1 MLMKHRKLMLLTLTA
16 CLSASLLVACSSNG
30 GGTANSSAPATSAA
44 SAAPTAAAAKPELK
58 SLQIWQK
65 EDYNTY
71 PVAKFLEQATGY
83 KVQYDMLPQDKP
95 QDKLNILIGS
105 SEPYDAITTLGSTD
119 FKALYADYAKKGAL
133 IDLGPLIDKYGP
145 NIKAAI
151 DPEAL
156 EAAKVDG
163 KLYAI
168 PTKSL
173 NTVATSLFIRKD
185 WLDKVNMKSPT
196 TLDELVAVL
205 KAFKEKDPGGNGDK
219 NIPLTFKFDAPSPFI
234 ANIVGAFGMPN
245 FWNDVNGVMTPRILD
260 PAYKEYVSFTADL
273 FKQGLIDK
281 EFAANKD
288 ATAKE
293 KFTSGK
299 AGMIM
304 MNWSD
309 VPAITDA
316 LTKNIPTAKAVFI
329 SALKGKGGKAGL
341 SSAKGFDRI
350 TFIPKASKHPE
361 DAIKWMNAKLEKET
375 FKTMAIGEENKH
387 YTFKDGAYTPIQ
399 PIFTDERN
407 QANNFLTGTDDKN
420 YPTYWQARVRKDMRL
435 FDAWSFMN
443 TIEPESTRVAD
454 RLGYAP
460 YMPIFSKSF
469 QQQNTMV
476 GDYTTK
482 LIYGT
487 EQLSNL
493 DAFIAKFKSSG
504 GDASFKEVNDWYATA
519 KK

>member
-1 MLMKHRKLMLLTLTA
+1 MLKKHKKMMLLTLA
-16 CLSASLLVACSSNG
+16 ASLSVTSLVACSSKSTDSG
-30 GGTANSSAPATSAA
+30 SSATPNSTA
-44 SAAPTAAAAKPELK
+44 SAAPASAGPKPELK
-58 SLQIWQK
+58 SLQVWQQ

-71 PVAKFLEQATGY
+71 PVAKFLEEKTGY
-83 KVQYDMLPQDKP
+83 KVKYDMMPQDKA
-95 QDKLNILIGS
+95 QDKLNILIASG
-105 SEPYDAITTLGSTD
+105 EPYDAITTNGTTD

-133 IDLGPLIDKYGP
+133 TDLGPLIDKYGP
-145 NIKAAI
+145 NIKAVI
-151 DPEAL
+151 DPKAL

-168 PTKSL
+168 PTKTLPSAGESL
-173 NTVATSLFIRKD
+173 YIRQD
-185 WLDKVNMKSPT
+185 WLDKVGMKSPT

-219 NIPLTFKFDAPSPFI
+219 NIPLTIRGEAMFI
-234 ANIVGAFGMPN
+234 NNIVGAFGIST
-245 FWNDVNGVMTPRILD
+245 FWNDVNGKLTPRVLD
-260 PAYKEYVSFTADL
+260 PAYKDYVTFAADL
-273 FKQGLIDK
+273 FKQGLLDK

-304 MNWSD
+304 IHWAD
-309 VPAITDA
+309 VPAIADA
-316 LTKNIPTAKAVFI
+316 LAKNIPTAKANFI
-329 SALKGKGGKAGL
+329 PALKGKDGKAGL
-341 SSAKGFDRI
+341 TAPSGFDRI

-407 QANNFLTGTDDKN
+407 RANNFLMGTDDTN

-435 FDAWSFMN
+435 FDAWNFMN
-443 TIEPESTRVAD
+443 TIEPANTRIQD
-454 RLGYAP
+454 PLGFAP
-460 YMPIFSKSF
+460 YLPEFSKNF
-469 QQQNTMV
+469 QQLNTMV

-482 LIYGT
+482 LIFGA
-487 EQLSNL
+487 EPLSGL

-504 GDASFKEVNDWYATA
+504 GDVSFKEVNDWYATA

>member
-1 MLMKHRKLMLLTLTA
+1 MLKKHRKLMLVTLTA
-16 CLSASLLVACSSNG
+16 CLSASSLVACSSG
-30 GGTANSSAPATSAA
+30 GASSGSSSSPAASTAA
-44 SAAPTAAAAKPELK
+44 SAAPAAAGPKPELK

-65 EDYNTY
+65 DDYNTY

-95 QDKLNILIGS
+95 QDKLNILIASG
-105 SEPYDAITTLGSTD
+105 EPYDAITTVGSTD
-119 FKALYADYAKKGAL
+119 FKAVYSDYAKKGAL
-133 IDLGPLIDKYGP
+133 VDLGPLIDKFGP
-145 NIKAAI
+145 NIKASV

-163 KLYAI
+163 KLYGI

-173 NTVATSLFIRKD
+173 NAVSTSLFIRQD
-185 WLDKVNMKSPT
+185 WLDKVGLKMPT

-219 NIPLTFKFDAPSPFI
+219 NIGLTMSGEASFI
-234 ANIVGAFGMPN
+234 SNIVGAFGMPN
-245 FWNDVNGVMTPRILD
+245 YWNDVNGKLIPRVMD
-260 PAYKEYVSFTADL
+260 PAFKDYTAFVADL

-299 AGMIM
+299 AGIIM
-304 MNWSD
+304 LNWSD
-309 VPAITDA
+309 VPVIMDA
-316 LTKNIPTAKAVFI
+316 LVKNVPTAKAGFL
-329 SALKGKGGKAGL
+329 SALQGKDGKAAL
-341 SSAKGFDRI
+341 SAARGFDRI

-375 FKTMAIGEENKH
+375 FKKMAIGEENKH
-387 YTFKDGAYTPIQ
+387 YTFKDGTYTPIQ
-399 PIFTDERN
+399 PIFTEERN
-407 QANNFLTGTDDKN
+407 QANNFLMGTDDKN

-435 FDAWSFMN
+435 FDGWNLMN
-443 TIEPESTRVAD
+443 GLAPASTKVVD
-454 RLGYAP
+454 QLGYAP
-460 YMPIFSKSF
+460 YMAVFSKNF
-469 QQQNTMV
+469 LQLNTMSS
-476 GDYTTK
+476 DYTTK
-482 LIYGT
+482 LIFGA
-487 EQLSNL
+487 EPMSGI
-493 DAFIAKFKSSG
+493 DAFITKFKASG
-504 GDASFKEVNDWYATA
+504 GDASFTEVNDWYATV